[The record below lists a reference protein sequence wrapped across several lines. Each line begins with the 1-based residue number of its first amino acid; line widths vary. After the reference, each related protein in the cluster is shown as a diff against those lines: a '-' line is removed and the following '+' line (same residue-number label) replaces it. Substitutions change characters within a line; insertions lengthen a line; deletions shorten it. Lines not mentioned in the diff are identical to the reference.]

1 MNVRKITV
9 EPHEYHK
16 VLTKETLSDN
26 IKECQYAV
34 RGAIP
39 LRGEEIKKMITA
51 GQGAQ
56 FPFEKTLPC
65 NIGNP
70 QAVGQGFLTFNREVL
85 SAMMLPRLLDSSQ
98 ISEDSKERI
107 KLLNSKITSPMGA
120 YTANSKGHMYVR

>member
-1 MNVRKITV
+1 MNVRRINV
-9 EPHEYHK
+9 EPHAEYHK
-16 VLTKETLSDN
+16 VLTKETLSPN
-26 IKECQYAV
+26 VKECQYAV

-39 LRGEEIKKMITA
+39 LRGEEIKKMIAA
-51 GQGAQ
+51 GSTE
-56 FPFEKTLPC
+56 FEFEKTLPC

-85 SAMMLPRLLDSSQ
+85 SAMMLPKLLDSSQ

-107 KLLNSKITSPMGA
+107 RLLNSKITSPMGA